1 MSMRSLVSV
10 GATLISSVLAQGAA
24 AQAPASARERARET
38 LSPPTFSVVDALAQ
52 SLAGEGIPAEAV
64 YGKALEGTAKGVS
77 AERLTLALEA
87 YAGRLRAAHGAFG
100 RGAQAALTVAG
111 ADALQRGVDVASLRA
126 LGEDEGR
133 SPMAVVV
140 LADLV
145 ETGVPAD
152 RAVDLV
158 REALR
163 QRTRE
168 RELLDMPAR
177 VRVLIRDGASARD
190 AAEQV
195 RRTIQRRRGGGVTAP
210 VAPGSE
216 PLTTDRLRRLDRRGG

>member
-1 MSMRSLVSV
+1 MSMRSLVSIGLTFV
-10 GATLISSVLAQGAA
+10 LTAIAEGAG
-24 AQAPASARERARET
+24 AQAPASARERARQA
-38 LSPPTFSVVDALAQ
+38 LPPSTFATVDALAQ
-52 SLAGEGIPAEAV
+52 GLAQEGIVPEAV
-64 YGKALEGTAKGVS
+64 YGKALEGAAKGVGG
-77 AERLTLALEA
+77 ERLTSAVEA
-87 YAGRLRAAHGAFG
+87 YAGRLRLAWGAFG
-100 RGAQAALTVAG
+100 PGADGALAIAG

-168 RELLDMPAR
+168 REMLDMPAR
-177 VRVLIRDGASARD
+177 VRLLIRDGATARD

-195 RRTIQRRRGGGVTAP
+195 RRAILRRRGGGVTAP

-216 PLTTDRLRRLDRRGG
+216 PLTTDRLRRLDRSGG